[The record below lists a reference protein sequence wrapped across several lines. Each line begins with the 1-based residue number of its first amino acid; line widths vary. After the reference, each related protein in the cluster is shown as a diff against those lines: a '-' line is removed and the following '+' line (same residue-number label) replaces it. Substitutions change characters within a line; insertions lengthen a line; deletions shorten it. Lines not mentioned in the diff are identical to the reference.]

1 MKPITLLSAAQRTA
15 CAIVTAAQ
23 MAQVDARTIDGYG
36 VSLIQMM
43 ENAGCTLARLARQR
57 FFDGDARGRRVDVL
71 AGPGGNG
78 GGVLAAARRLHG
90 WGAKVQVWLARADS
104 LSAAANQQWL
114 SLQRLGVVLTVEK
127 HPGAG
132 ADLLLDGLLGYRLHG
147 PPRDRSAQLIAQ
159 ANAATAPIL
168 ALDLPSGLD
177 PDHGSVSASTVK
189 ASATLTLAAPKPG
202 LLTQAARVVVGELYL
217 ADIGVPPAVY
227 GELRLASAAAMV
239 DVFATGDLLRW
250 R

>member
-1 MKPITLLSAAQRTA
+1 MMSIRLLSAAQRVA

-90 WGAKVQVWLARADS
+90 WGATVQVWLSQADA
-104 LSAAANQQWL
+104 LSAAAVQQWRC
-114 SLQRLGVVLTVEK
+114 LQRLGVVLRVEQ
-127 HPGAG
+127 HPGTG

-147 PPRDRSAQLIAQ
+147 PPRDRCAQLITQ

-168 ALDLPSGLD
+168 AMDLPSGLD
-177 PDHGSVSASTVK
+177 PDLGKVHACTLQ
-189 ASATLTLAAPKPG
+189 ATATLTLAAPKPG
-202 LLTQAARVVVGELYL
+202 LLTQAARAVVGDLYL

-227 GELRLASAAAMV
+227 GDLRLASAAAMV